1 MLFAWVNLVE
11 GGFMLILELALAALL
26 STRGTAPKTPPPANR
41 PIAMALPG
49 TELANA
55 IKTEIE
61 ALAGPG
67 SVDVSIDHE
76 TLYSV
81 RVAVSSSHSE
91 LSTPI
96 FDRALELY
104 KLFPDLSFDFYV
116 RVKPT
121 PGRPQGFPEGRQ
133 PPPPADKS
141 AARK

>member
-1 MLFAWVNLVE
+1 
-11 GGFMLILELALAALL
+11 MLILELALAAFFT
-26 STRGTAPKTPPPANR
+26 TRGTAPKTPPPANR

-61 ALAGPG
+61 SLAGPG

-91 LSTPI
+91 LSAPI

-116 RVKPT
+116 RVKPV
-121 PGRPQGFPEGRQ
+121 PARSQGFPEVRHA
-133 PPPPADKS
+133 PVPAEKP